1 MTKLSPMMQQYMDC
15 KRRYP
20 DAVLFFR
27 LGDFYEMFYEDAQV
41 VSRELGLTLTARNKQ
56 AGEGIPMA
64 GVPVRAHQQ
73 YVAQLIEKGFTVA
86 IAEQLEDASKTKGMV
101 ERDVVRV
108 ITPGVVLDADNLDA
122 KASNYVG
129 AIDTLGDGSASSYGL
144 AYLDVSTGDLRAT
157 EVSSLADL
165 ISELGRAET
174 RELLVPEYAEGLAEI
189 LGKHLTG
196 VFIRSKH
203 REYFSPEG
211 LIRAVSKGPRLGG
224 HMQQEGYF
232 HGADAVSKL
241 LVGARSSSLRS
252 PELVESASSAVLRYV
267 VKTQRGIPSHV
278 RPVSTYRSQSFLVID
293 ESTKANLELTETL
306 MGGRRSGSLLSV
318 LDKTVT
324 SMGGRRL
331 RQWLNYPLVDVD
343 AIRARHD
350 SVEELIAYPA
360 VRQDVRAAL
369 DQVYDIERLC
379 GRVSSGS
386 ANAKDLRALLST
398 LEQIP
403 QVQDILSECS
413 SDLLVTLHD
422 ALDPCEEL
430 CALIERAIVDEPPTA
445 LTEGGM
451 FKLGYHDEL
460 DELIDLSTNGKD
472 WMLAYEVKQRAETGI
487 SSLKIKYNK
496 VFGYFLE
503 VTKSNLDQVPEDYIR
518 KQTLSN
524 AERYFT
530 DELKEK
536 EEKILN
542 AEGLRQTLEYSLF
555 EELRATVGD
564 QIARLM
570 RTASE
575 LSNLDVVSGLAE
587 LAQRREYC
595 RPEMTD
601 EPILEIEEGRHP
613 VVENSM
619 RDGERFVP
627 NDVSLGQGRRVGIIT
642 GPNMAGKSTVIRQV
656 ALISLLAQIGSF
668 VPARAARLGVVDKIF
683 SRVGASDNLAK
694 GQSTFMVEMTETA
707 HILNNATN
715 RSLII
720 LDEIGRGTATFD
732 GLSIAW
738 AVVEHMHETIGG
750 LTLFATHYH
759 ELTELAQSLEASF
772 NMSIAVKEWQDDI
785 IFLRKLVDGP
795 ANHSYGIQV
804 GRLAGL
810 PDGVVNR
817 AKEILEV
824 LEAGRFEELQA
835 SERPARPR
843 PLSTPISDT
852 IEGGVSIAQ
861 TLGQDPRTQAAR
873 PAPAPAPAREH
884 APAPAPA
891 PAVEAEFEP
900 AHASRDAAAAPAG
913 VDPRS
918 QLSLFGSGVSRAE
931 EEVLASLRDVSIG
944 HLTPLD
950 ALNLLDKLSRQL
962 KQ

>member
-27 LGDFYEMFYEDAQV
+27 LGDFYEMFYEDAEV
-41 VSRELGLTLTARNKQ
+41 VARELGLTLTSRNKQ
-56 AGEGIPMA
+56 AGEGVPMA

-73 YVAQLIEKGFTVA
+73 YVAQLIDKGFTVA

-101 ERDVVRV
+101 DRDVVRV
-108 ITPGVVLDADNLDA
+108 VTPGVVLDTDNLDA

-129 AIDTLGDGSASSYGL
+129 AIDTLGDGSTSSYGL

-165 ISELGRAET
+165 LSELGRAEV
-174 RELLVPEYAEGLAEI
+174 RELLVPEYADGLQPTLA
-189 LGKHLTG
+189 KHLPG
-196 VFIRSKH
+196 VFIRAKH
-203 REYFSPEG
+203 RDYFSPEG
-211 LIRAVSKGPRLGG
+211 LLRAVSKGPRLGG

-232 HGADAVSKL
+232 HGADAVARVL
-241 LVGARSSSLRS
+241 AGARSSSLQA
-252 PELVESASSAVLRYV
+252 PELVASASAAVLRYV

-278 RPVSTYRSQSFLVID
+278 RPVETYRSRSFLVID

-318 LDKTVT
+318 IDKTVT
-324 SMGGRRL
+324 AMGGRRL
-331 RQWLNYPLVDVD
+331 RQWLNYPLVDLR
-343 AIRARHD
+343 AISARHD
-350 SVEELIAYPA
+350 AVAELISYPA
-360 VRQDVRAAL
+360 VRQDIRAAL

-403 QVQDILSECS
+403 QVQDILADCAC
-413 SDLLVTLHD
+413 DLLVTLHD

-430 CALIERAIVDEPPTA
+430 CALIERALVEEPPTA

-451 FKLGYHDEL
+451 FKLGYDDEL
-460 DELIDLSTNGKD
+460 DELIDLSVNGKD
-472 WMLAYEVKQRAETGI
+472 WMLRYEAEQRQATGI
-487 SSLKIKYNK
+487 SSLKVKFNK
-496 VFGYFLE
+496 NFGYFVE
-503 VTKSNLDQVPEDYIR
+503 VTKANLDQVPDDYVR
-518 KQTLSN
+518 RQTLTN
-524 AERYFT
+524 AERYT
-530 DELKEK
+530 TEELSEMA
-536 EEKILN
+536 EKILN
-542 AEGLRQTLEYSLF
+542 AEELRQTLEYSLF
-555 EELRATVGD
+555 EDLRATVGGE
-564 QIARLM
+564 IARLM

-601 EPILEIEEGRHP
+601 APILEIEDGRHP

-627 NDVSLGQGRRVGIIT
+627 NDVALGPDRRVGVIT

-668 VPARAARLGVVDKIF
+668 VPASAAKLGVVDKIF

-707 HILNNATN
+707 HILNNATD

-738 AVVEHMHETIGG
+738 AVVEHMHDVIGG
-750 LTLFATHYH
+750 MTLFATHYH
-759 ELTELAQSLEASF
+759 ELTELARTLDASF

-795 ANHSYGIQV
+795 ANRSYGIQV

-810 PDGVVNR
+810 PDGVVGR
-817 AKEILEV
+817 AKEILAV
-824 LEAGRFEELQA
+824 LEAGHFEELQ
-835 SERPARPR
+835 SEKRPAGAP
-843 PLSTPISDT
+843 S
-852 IEGGVSIAQ
+852 
-861 TLGQDPRTQAAR
+861 LG
-873 PAPAPAPAREH
+873 

-891 PAVEAEFEP
+891 PAHEGVSVAQALGQSPKAPARPIAPAPETEP
-900 AHASRDAAAAPAG
+900 APAPEPAPGAEPVAAGAPEAAGAP
-913 VDPRS
+913 DPRA

-944 HLTPLD
+944 HMTPLE

-962 KQ
+962 RQ